1 MQGACKVLLGRYLE
15 VMYVYP
21 FSPRYPQRGRQSI
34 RGNMLSIRKEPPLP
48 ERENVH
54 TKMLHLVNQNRKTNQ
69 KFIKVVLWEFLF
81 LGEGFQVRPLKRR
94 PRGQIVSK
102 LFVGCFHPSSNLMNT
117 TNEVILNIKKVSL
130 FFQTL
135 NHSFPKQVD

>member
-54 TKMLHLVNQNRKTNQ
+54 TKMLHLVNQNRKTYQTERKKKKRPERQCNTRGNILACP
-69 KFIKVVLWEFLF
+69 KKNPKKDYPEEEITKVRDQRAIQLEAKGSHHKNGWMMMMMIIVT
-81 LGEGFQVRPLKRR
+81 GRR
-94 PRGQIVSK
+94 S
-102 LFVGCFHPSSNLMNT
+102 
-117 TNEVILNIKKVSL
+117 
-130 FFQTL
+130 
-135 NHSFPKQVD
+135 

>member
-54 TKMLHLVNQNRKTNQ
+54 TKMLHLVNQNRKTYQTERKKKDQNDSA
-69 KFIKVVLWEFLF
+69 I
-81 LGEGFQVRPLKRR
+81 
-94 PRGQIVSK
+94 RGGIY
-102 LFVGCFHPSSNLMNT
+102 
-117 TNEVILNIKKVSL
+117 
-130 FFQTL
+130 
-135 NHSFPKQVD
+135 